1 MPSGAR
7 PTACVVGAGFVGPAH
22 VEALRRNGVEVR
34 ALVGAG
40 EEEARRRAAELAIP
54 RAYGTIEGALAGS
67 GADVYHLAVP
77 NALHAPHARL
87 VMAAGRHVVC
97 EKPLALT
104 SAESAGLVE
113 LERRAGVVAA
123 VAYNLRFYPL
133 VIEARERIAAGALGR
148 IHAVHGSYLQDWLLH
163 DTDWNWRLEPA
174 RGGALRAVADI
185 GTHWLD
191 MVSWVTGQQVAR
203 VLADF
208 STVHPVR
215 RRPVGEVRTFAGKG
229 APPVAREP
237 VAVTT
242 EDQAAILLRLADG
255 AAGTLMVSQVS
266 AGRRNALSFQVDG
279 GAGSL
284 AWCSE
289 EPNRLWLG
297 HRDRPN
303 ELLDKDPALLSAAA
317 RARTGYPGGH
327 QEGYPDTFRQ
337 LFASVYAYIARGDPG
352 APRDFPTF
360 ADGHR
365 EMLHCD
371 ALLESA
377 RTGRWV
383 GLPG

>member
-1 MPSGAR
+1 MSPRVRPS
-7 PTACVVGAGFVGPAH
+7 ACVVGAGFVGPAH
-22 VEALRRNGVEVR
+22 VEALRRNGIEVR
-34 ALVGAG
+34 ALVAAG
-40 EEEARRRAAELAIP
+40 EAEATRRAEELGIP
-54 RAYGTIEGALAGS
+54 RAFGTLEAALADA
-67 GADVYHLAVP
+67 GADVYHLCVP
-77 NALHAPHARL
+77 NALHAPCARL
-87 VMAAGRHVVC
+87 VMEAGRHVVC

-104 SAESAGLVE
+104 SAESAALLS
-113 LERRAGVVAA
+113 LERRAGVVCA

-133 VIEARERIAAGALGR
+133 VTEARARIAAGGLGKV
-148 IHAVHGSYLQDWLLH
+148 HAVHGAYLQDWLLEA
-163 DTDWNWRLEPA
+163 TDWNWRLDPVQ
-174 RGGALRAVADI
+174 GGALRTVADI

-191 MVSWVTGQQVAR
+191 MLSWVTGQRVVQ

-215 RRPVGEVRTFAGKG
+215 QRPRGEIKTFAGKG
-229 APPVAREP
+229 APPVARDP

-242 EDQAAILLRLADG
+242 EDQAAILLRLEGG
-255 AAGTLMVSQVS
+255 AIGSLLVSQVS
-266 AGRRNALSFQVDG
+266 AGRRNSLTFQVDG
-279 GAGSL
+279 AAGAL
-284 AWCSE
+284 AWNSE

-303 ELLDKDPALLSAAA
+303 ELLDKDPSLLSAAA
-317 RARTGYPGGH
+317 RARTAYPGGH

-337 LFASVYAYIARGDPG
+337 LFAAVYDYVERGDL
-352 APRDFPTF
+352 AASRDFPTF

-383 GLPG
+383 SPPP

>member
-1 MPSGAR
+1 MQPGAR

-22 VEALRRNGVEVR
+22 VEALRRIGVEVR
-34 ALVGAG
+34 ALVAAG
-40 EEEARRRAAELAIP
+40 EEEAGRRAAELSIP
-54 RAYGTIEGALAGS
+54 RAYGTLEAALAAS
-67 GADVYHLAVP
+67 GADVYHLAIP
-77 NALHAPHARL
+77 NALHAPAARL
-87 VMAAGRHVVC
+87 VMAAGKHVVC

-104 SAESAGLVE
+104 SAESAGLLA
-113 LERRAGVVAA
+113 LEAQAGVVAA

-133 VIEARERIAAGALGR
+133 VTEARERIAAGALGT
-148 IHAVHGSYLQDWLLH
+148 IHAVHGSYLQDWLLL

-191 MVSWVTGQQVAR
+191 MACWVTGQPVAR
-203 VLADF
+203 LLADF
-208 STVHPVR
+208 STIHPVR
-215 RRPVGEVRTFAGKG
+215 RRPVGEVKTFAGKG
-229 APPVAREP
+229 AAPVARVP
-237 VAVTT
+237 VAMDT
-242 EDQAAILLRLADG
+242 EDQAAILVRLANG
-255 AAGTLMVSQVS
+255 AIGTLMVSQVS

-279 GAGSL
+279 SDGSL
-284 AWCSE
+284 AWSSE

-303 ELLDKDPALLSAAA
+303 ELLDKDPALLSPLA
-317 RARTGYPGGH
+317 RERTAYPGGH

-337 LFASVYAYIARGDPG
+337 LFASVYGFIARGDLA
-352 APRDFPTF
+352 APRPFPTF

-383 GLPG
+383 ALPP

>member
-1 MPSGAR
+1 MLPGAR
-7 PTACVVGAGFVGPAH
+7 PTACVVGAGFIGPAH

-34 ALVGAG
+34 ALVADG
-40 EEEARRRAAELAIP
+40 EAEARRRAAEQGIP
-54 RAYGTIEGALAGS
+54 LAYGSLAEALASS

-77 NALHAPHARL
+77 NALHAPYARQ
-87 VMAAGRHVVC
+87 VMAAGRHVIC

-104 SAESAGLVE
+104 SAESAE
-113 LERRAGVVAA
+113 LLALEARAGVVAA
-123 VAYNLRFYPL
+123 VTYNLRFYPL
-133 VIEARERIAAGALGR
+133 VTEARERVAAGAIGEV
-148 IHAVHGSYLQDWLLH
+148 HAVHGGYLQDWLLL
-163 DTDWNWRLEPA
+163 DTDWNWRLEPE

-191 MVSWVTGQQVAR
+191 MVSWVTGQRVAR

-215 RRPVGEVRTFAGKG
+215 QRPVGEVATFAGKG
-229 APPVAREP
+229 APPVARRP
-237 VAVTT
+237 VAMTT
-242 EDQAAILLRLADG
+242 EDQAAILLRLANG
-255 AAGTLMVSQVS
+255 AVGTLMVSQVS
-266 AGRRNALSFQVDG
+266 AGRRNALTFQVDG
-279 GAGSL
+279 ADGAL
-284 AWCSE
+284 AWSSE

-303 ELLDKDPALLSAAA
+303 EVLDKDPALLTPLA
-317 RARTGYPGGH
+317 RGRTAYPGGH

-337 LFASVYAYIARGDPG
+337 LFASVYAFIARGDLA

-383 GLPG
+383 DLPP